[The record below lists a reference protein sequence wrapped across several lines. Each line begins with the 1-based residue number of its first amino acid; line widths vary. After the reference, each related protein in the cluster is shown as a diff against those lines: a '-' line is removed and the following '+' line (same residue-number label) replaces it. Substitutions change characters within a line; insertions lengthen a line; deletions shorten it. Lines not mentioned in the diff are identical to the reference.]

1 MDTFLSKK
9 IKILSFVTMIMV
21 LYIHSFNFTLY
32 PLNILPNS
40 SYSFQIQNFFSFY
53 ICRIAVPFFF
63 ILSGYLFLKDINL
76 NAQIYV
82 EKLKN
87 RINSL
92 LIPYIVWVFLW
103 TFFFVIISQ
112 LPFLKNYIN
121 APFSIFN
128 FSIYIVFDIFKSPI
142 CYQFWF
148 IRDLFFLVLI
158 IPFLNF
164 ILKRTPILFL
174 LLLFVNLVY
183 FKMDLLFFQLQSVFY
198 FSIGL
203 YLALN
208 TKELTFNTF
217 SINYKWIGILW
228 VLCYFFI
235 PNPIINY
242 TVPFTV
248 FMGIIFIWKLYDVIN
263 QENLLFKY
271 FYHSSNYSFFLFA
284 FHEPLQ
290 VSLKKIGFAI
300 LGKNEFVGLILYL
313 IIPIIVFFIS
323 INIGKILQ
331 KMNPKVYG
339 ILTGGR

>member
-40 SYSFQIQNFFSFY
+40 SYSFQIQIFFSFY

-92 LIPYIVWVFLW
+92 LIPYIIWVFLW
-103 TFFFVIISQ
+103 TFFFVVISQ
-112 LPFLKNYIN
+112 LPFLKSYIN
-121 APFSIFN
+121 APFSISN
-128 FSIYIVFDIFKSPI
+128 FSINTVFDILKSPI

-203 YLALN
+203 FLALN
-208 TKELTFNTF
+208 ANKLTKISF
-217 SINYKWIGILW
+217 SIDYKWVGLFW
-228 VLCYFFI
+228 VLCCFFI
-235 PNPIINY
+235 PNAIFEY
-242 TVPFTV
+242 VVPFTI
-248 FMGIIFIWKLYDVIN
+248 FIGIIFIWKLYDAIN
-263 QENLLFKY
+263 QENRVFKY
-271 FYHSSNYSFFLFA
+271 FYNYSYYSFFLFA

-300 LGKNEFVGLILYL
+300 LGKNEIASLILYF
-313 IIPIIVFFIS
+313 IIPIIVFLIAVNVGMFLKKIS
-323 INIGKILQ
+323 
-331 KMNPKVYG
+331 PKFYG